1 MDAIRQIA
9 SLKSQEYVIRKLLF
23 EKYSISGSKD
33 IVIIKDDE
41 TPRIA
46 RDNSQNHENYKHEA
60 LEVSEVE
67 DDDNWYD
74 RWRKDNL

>member
-1 MDAIRQIA
+1 MFN
-9 SLKSQEYVIRKLLF
+9 KLN
-23 EKYSISGSKD
+23 ISGSKD
-33 IVIIKDDE
+33 IVIIEDDE
-41 TPRIA
+41 TPIISK
-46 RDNSQNHENYKHEA
+46 DNSQNPENYKSET